1 MASSRRGL
9 QGSDAWDYI
18 VLHSWWLVKILWWA
32 SQVASVVKNRP
43 ANAGDWRDAGSI
55 PGLGRSPE
63 EEHSHSSI
71 LAWRI
76 PWTEEPGGL
85 HSTGSQRVRC
95 NWSDL
100 THTHT
105 HTHTQDPVM
114 FNLFLRIFCH
124 PMLTTNSAETEIW
137 IQICLVVPKYF
148 EKSGLLLSEEILTKV
163 GMFNSRLSLKVR
175 DDRGG
180 L

>member
-71 LAWRI
+71 FAWRI

-105 HTHTQDPVM
+105 HSRSCYVQLVSRDLLPSHAHHKQCWDW
-114 FNLFLRIFCH
+114 NL
-124 PMLTTNSAETEIW
+124 NSN
-137 IQICLVVPKYF
+137 LPGSPKV
-148 EKSGLLLSEEILTKV
+148 LW
-163 GMFNSRLSLKVR
+163 KVR
-175 DDRGG
+175 LAFIWRNPNQGWNV
-180 L
+180 